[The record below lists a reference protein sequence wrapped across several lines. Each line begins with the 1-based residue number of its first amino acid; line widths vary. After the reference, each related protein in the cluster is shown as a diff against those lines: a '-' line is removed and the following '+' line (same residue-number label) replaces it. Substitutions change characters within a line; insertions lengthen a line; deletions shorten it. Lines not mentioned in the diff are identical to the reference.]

1 MGNLTFEFP
10 AYYIMQL
17 RNEIFRLDNAINAV
31 YIVLLHSNRDH
42 NNEIM
47 CIAMGVV

>member
-10 AYYIMQL
+10 AYYIQL
-17 RNEIFRLDNAINAV
+17 RNEIFRLDNAINV

-47 CIAMGVV
+47 CMAMGVV